1 MNDIGRLEATPSE
14 APRGW
19 CRACHPS
26 FSSAVEMLTR
36 EQLSTCGT
44 LAVTPEAAGSSPVD
58 PANYPSQSKE
68 FSPLRRYRLANVA
81 GGRGH
86 ANLQDGGNPRQKG
99 SNFWEAC
106 PSEIVK
112 RLMFSR

>member
-36 EQLSTCGT
+36 EHLARVEHWLSRRRPRVR
-44 LAVTPEAAGSSPVD
+44 APSTPPTILHNLKS
-58 PANYPSQSKE
+58 
-68 FSPLRRYRLANVA
+68 FRLFVAIGLQTWPEVA
-81 GGRGH
+81 GMPICKTGEIRARKAAISGRRV
-86 ANLQDGGNPRQKG
+86 LPK
-99 SNFWEAC
+99 S
-106 PSEIVK
+106 
-112 RLMFSR
+112 